1 MIAELWIHVKRPVGE
16 PFWKAGTFYLG
27 LHQAG
32 RGKSTCLAVNRCGP
46 TGKEARK
53 LDPLVLCEIP
63 QRQSFLS
70 GGEMILKE
78 GGIKK

>member
-1 MIAELWIHVKRPVGE
+1 MASLSGKQARFIWGYIKLAGASPPVWLSTAAE
-16 PFWKAGTFYLG
+16 
-27 LHQAG
+27 
-32 RGKSTCLAVNRCGP
+32 P

-78 GGIKK
+78 GGIKE